1 MKKRIKNKKGVSL
14 AELMVSV
21 AVFSLISIALA
32 VIFTTGMKS
41 WHTVESKT
49 EAESSLNKSVS
60 DINFTIRNSDLSG
73 IRYYSGESVGTKS
86 LLGKVL
92 DESTLDKISV
102 SIKQKGC
109 GVLVCP
115 SYASVQPLN
124 DTSNYQYGIYEQES
138 SRTEESTINN
148 FYVVYFCVV
157 PSDCSE
163 CNSLFATT
171 SDCCPHKMLVKRW
184 YKNSKVTFDTS
195 VSFVEN
201 ENKISTDIAG
211 TYTAKKFDKFLAK
224 NVIGFS
230 VLKNENTVD
239 YAIKIFK
246 PNVNQT
252 RITTEDIEG
261 SVNAFYAKPQDVN
274 ISNNSYFRAV
284 NSTEVDP
291 INKYVLQ
298 INSTVAPL

>member
-1 MKKRIKNKKGVSL
+1 
-14 AELMVSV
+14 
-21 AVFSLISIALA
+21 
-32 VIFTTGMKS
+32 
-41 WHTVESKT
+41 
-49 EAESSLNKSVS
+49 
-60 DINFTIRNSDLSG
+60 
-73 IRYYSGESVGTKS
+73 
-86 LLGKVL
+86 
-92 DESTLDKISV
+92 
-102 SIKQKGC
+102 
-109 GVLVCP
+109 
-115 SYASVQPLN
+115 
-124 DTSNYQYGIYEQES
+124 
-138 SRTEESTINN
+138 
-148 FYVVYFCVV
+148 
-157 PSDCSE
+157 
-163 CNSLFATT
+163 
-171 SDCCPHKMLVKRW
+171 MLVKRW

-284 NSTEVDP
+284 NSTDVDP
-291 INKYVLQ
+291 INKYVIQ